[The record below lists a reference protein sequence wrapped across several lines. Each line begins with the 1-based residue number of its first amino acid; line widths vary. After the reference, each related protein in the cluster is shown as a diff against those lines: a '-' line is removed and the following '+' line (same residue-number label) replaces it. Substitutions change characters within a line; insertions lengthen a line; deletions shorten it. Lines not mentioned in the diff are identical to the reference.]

1 MALGS
6 PKTKKAVIGTF
17 DLRVGPLNKAG
28 LLTADHSVGIIDNV
42 KLDMQMDSVDLLA
55 GFPQKPVDTAITKF
69 VTGLTAT
76 LRENS
81 RRNLN
86 VLLGNPLADYDA
98 AASVVSTTI
107 ATGTAIAAGATSLT
121 MGSAQTLTA
130 GDIVVIYDVN
140 DPGNVSICRVGAS
153 TSTTSL
159 TLDSNTPIVAP
170 TGAANAFAVGATV
183 KMYKAAT
190 IPGGAISVPQYFAAQ
205 LIRLDRGTGS
215 PVGFNFWKTT
225 ISSGI
230 NFNAS
235 VTEFASFDLQLKALE
250 PAYSE
255 YVSTGTGLL
264 KHLSTIIP
272 ANPVFQVFDV
282 SDAA

>member
-17 DLRVGPLNKAG
+17 ELRLGPLNKAG
-28 LLTADHSVGIIDNV
+28 ILTSDHSVGVIDNV

-55 GFPQKPVDTAITKF
+55 GFPQKPIDTAITKF

-86 VLLGNPLADYDA
+86 VLLGNPLADYDTTA
-98 AASVVSTTI
+98 ISTTI
-107 ATGTAIAAGATSLT
+107 ATGTAIAKGATSLT
-121 MGSAQTLTA
+121 MGAAQTLVA
-130 GDIVVIYDVN
+130 GDIVVIYDAN
-140 DPGNVSICRVGAS
+140 DTTNVSICRVAS
-153 TSTTSL
+153 NTSTTSL
-159 TLDSNTPIVAP
+159 TLDAGTPIVGPAA
-170 TGAANAFAVGATV
+170 AANAFAVGADV
-183 KMYKAAT
+183 RMYKAAT

-205 LIRLDRGTGS
+205 LIRLDRGTGN

-225 ISSGI
+225 IAAGI

-235 VTEFASFDLQLKALE
+235 VTEFASFDMQLKALE
-250 PAYSE
+250 PAASE
-255 YVSTGTGLL
+255 YVSTGTGAL
-264 KHLSTIIP
+264 KHLSSIIP
-272 ANPVFQVFDV
+272 TNPVFQVFDV